1 MLLIP
6 CPYCGPR
13 CEIEFTYG
21 GQAHIAR
28 PANPNG
34 TSDEDWAAYVF
45 LRDNTKGVFLE
56 RWVHAHGCRK
66 WFNVARHTVTY
77 EILASYEAGAPPPKL
92 DFETQV

>member
-28 PANPNG
+28 PADPST

-77 EILASYEAGAPPPKL
+77 EILAAYEAGAKPPKL
-92 DFETQV
+92 ELETQV